1 MYDKTGIFNLALSAL
16 FLQKKI
22 SDSETDTSKET
33 LILRSHWDAAWNIG
47 LQELDTDSI
56 AVTVALELLAEAP
69 DSNWAYVYK
78 YPVNCAFF
86 RRIVPLVGGQVTD
99 DTIDAIDRKIGRY
112 LTNKAIFTN
121 EREAKGEYIPND
133 ITPDDL
139 NAEEALFIA
148 YKLARL
154 CLPLIIGKD
163 SDNVAK
169 LLEARYEQAH
179 LDARAKSAKETSIY
193 QEEWQ
198 RSEFVKHRLS

>member
-1 MYDKTGIFNLALSAL
+1 MYSKTQIFNLALSAL
-16 FLQKKI
+16 FLQKTV
-22 SDSETDTSKET
+22 SDSETDTSKEAT
-33 LILRSHWDAAWNIG
+33 ILRSHWDAAWNIG

-56 AVTVALELLAEAP
+56 AVTESLELLAEAP
-69 DSNWAYVYK
+69 DSNWDYVYK
-78 YPVNCAFF
+78 YPNNCAFL
-86 RRIVPLVGGQVTD
+86 RRIVPELGGQVTD
-99 DTIDAIDRKIGRY
+99 DTIDAIDRKISRY
-112 LTNKAIFTN
+112 SGNKAIFTN
-121 EREAKGEYIPND
+121 EINAKAEYIPND
-133 ITPDDL
+133 ISPDDL

-169 LLEARYEQAH
+169 LLESRYEQAH

>member
-22 SDSETDTSKET
+22 SDSETDVSKET
-33 LILRSHWDAAWNIG
+33 LVLRSHWDAAWNIG

-56 AVTVALELLAEAP
+56 AVTESLELLATAP
-69 DSNWAYVYK
+69 DSNWDYAYK
-78 YPVNCAFF
+78 YPNNCAFL
-86 RRIVPLVGGQVTD
+86 RRVVPELGGEVTD
-99 DTIDAIDRKIGRY
+99 DTLSVIDRKITRY
-112 LTNKAIFTN
+112 SGNKAIFTN
-121 EREAKGEYIPND
+121 EINAKAEYIPND
-133 ITPDDL
+133 INPDDL

-148 YKLARL
+148 YKLARM

-179 LDARAKSAKETSIY
+179 LDARAKSGKETSIY
-193 QEEWQ
+193 IEDWQ

>member
-16 FLQKKI
+16 FLQKKL
-22 SDSETDTSKET
+22 SDSETDMSKEA

-56 AVTVALELLAEAP
+56 AVTVALELLATAP
-69 DSNWAYVYK
+69 DTNWDYVYK
-78 YPVNCAFF
+78 YPNNCAYF
-86 RRIVPLVGGQVTD
+86 RRIVPLMGGEVTD
-99 DTIDAIDRKIGRY
+99 DTMSTIDRKIGRY

-121 EREAKGEYIPND
+121 ESEAKGEYIPND
-133 ITPDDL
+133 LTPENL

-179 LDARAKSAKETSIY
+179 LDARAKSARETNIY
-193 QEEWQ
+193 QPEWQ

>member
-22 SDSETDTSKET
+22 SDSETDPSKEAT
-33 LILRSHWDAAWNIG
+33 ILRSHWDAAWNIG
-47 LQELDTDSI
+47 LQELDTDSV
-56 AVTVALELLAEAP
+56 AVTAALELLAEAP
-69 DSNWAYVYK
+69 DSNWDYVYK
-78 YPVNCAFF
+78 YPDNCAFL
-86 RRIVPLVGGQVTD
+86 RRIVPTLGGEVTD
-99 DTIDAIDRKIGRY
+99 DTLTVIDRKISRY

-121 EREAKGEYIPND
+121 EIDAKAEYIPND
-133 ITPDDL
+133 LSPDDL

-169 LLEARYEQAH
+169 LLEARYQQAH
-179 LDARAKSAKETSIY
+179 LDARAKSAKETNIY
-193 QEEWQ
+193 QEDWQ

>member
-1 MYDKTGIFNLALSAL
+1 MYSKTGIFNLALSAL

-22 SDSETDTSKET
+22 ADSETDTSKET
-33 LILRSHWDAAWNIG
+33 LILNAHWDIAWNTG

-56 AVTVALELLAEAP
+56 SVTEALELIDETP
-69 DSNWAYVYK
+69 DVHWQFAYK
-78 YPVNCAFF
+78 YPENCAFL
-86 RRIVPLVGGQVTD
+86 RRLVPQDGGELTD
-99 DTIDAIDRKIGRY
+99 DELSRIDKKISRFMGEKAI
-112 LTNKAIFTN
+112 LTN
-121 EREAKGEYIPND
+121 EASAYAEYIPND
-133 ITPDDL
+133 ISPDDL

-193 QEEWQ
+193 SPDWQ